1 MEDKKAILSISV
13 LISGQENMDK
23 CLASLHYFKE
33 KLPCE
38 IILVDT
44 GCNQEQRELAEK
56 SADKIID
63 FTWCDDFSAARNVG
77 LKASSGEWF
86 LYLDDDEWFENP
98 REIIEF
104 FLSGE
109 HRNYNSALYHVR
121 NYMDIQGVA
130 YEDVYVS
137 RMTRLEQNT
146 EFKGKVHE
154 YISPYRSPTKVFND
168 YVHHYGYLFKS
179 KKELTKHADRNIIL
193 LIEMISKRPN
203 DLRWINQLAQEYFGI
218 GKFEETIKLCQEA
231 VENWNMQENRE
242 VNNSVYIGCTYSYMV
257 LAYEKIANPIQ
268 AKKWLDKALGE
279 SPMPETTRAFF
290 YLLGIQ
296 IYGETDDTAKCRDFV
311 KQYLTEYEKLR
322 NETDIISN
330 ETSLVTGTVFQP
342 QRAFPTLLVGIPAL
356 ILAADY
362 EMVKKAFYTV
372 DWQDSRMLGQ
382 EEQERKIVDACCR
395 MEFNPLWKEI
405 LQTLVSRKD
414 GMNEMYSV
422 FLDLETEYVK
432 ENKVERLDAM
442 RQLIAGLDY
451 PHRYILC
458 TRIVS
463 MARNQTV
470 DPDNQFKEKLTALFE
485 QLFREYPKEILEV
498 KEEIWKIADDWK
510 MNLEPMFL
518 KVEFSI
524 WRRNLE
530 KWFIVASP
538 EEVRQWQH
546 RLGVWKSAWDIR
558 YELFD
563 IKCIEMQLR
572 DSSSALYNIAQI
584 EEIFWKCAD
593 KILDTYQPYY
603 SDSAFTDEEKVQL
616 LPDEIQFA
624 LQLRTLRQAREQ
636 GSDREVLEA
645 LRALNDT
652 YEPMNGVIA
661 YYAKLYR
668 EEVHNRNDEMAQL
681 AAGLKRN
688 VRILIGAGKLDDAK
702 AVITQL
708 EQFIPG
714 DEELQAFKDELRM
727 E

>member
-1 MEDKKAILSISV
+1 MNTNRVILSISI

-23 CLASLHYFKE
+23 CLASLQYFRDA
-33 KLPCE
+33 LPCE
-38 IILVDT
+38 TILVDT
-44 GCNQEQRELAEK
+44 GCNKEQRKLAERY
-56 SADKIID
+56 ADKILD
-63 FTWCDDFSAARNVG
+63 FSWCDDFAAARNIG
-77 LKASSGEWF
+77 LKASTGEWF

-98 REIIEF
+98 TQIIEF
-104 FLSGE
+104 FTSGE
-109 HRNYNSALYHVR
+109 YQAYNSATYLVR
-121 NYMDIQGVA
+121 NYLNEQGTI
-130 YEDVYVS
+130 YEDVKVG
-137 RMTRLEQNT
+137 RMVKRESSTAFHGKIH
-146 EFKGKVHE
+146 EFLYPCKDPVKNF
-154 YISPYRSPTKVFND
+154 STF
-168 YVHHYGYLFKS
+168 VHHFGYVFKNEDE
-179 KKELTKHADRNIIL
+179 KRLHAQRNIKL
-193 LIEMISKRPN
+193 LEEMVKEQPQEI
-203 DLRWINQLAQEYFGI
+203 RWVNQLAQEYYGI
-218 GKFEETIKLCQEA
+218 GCFEQAI
-231 VENWNMQENRE
+231 E
-242 VNNSVYIGCTYSYMV
+242 VCKQGIQQSKNNEICDYIRLGTAYAFLILSYV
-257 LAYEKIANPIQ
+257 
-268 AKKWLDKALGE
+268 AKKENEEAQEWLDKALGE
-279 SPMPETTRAFF
+279 SAMPETTHSFF

-296 IYGETDDTAKCRDFV
+296 IYGEKNDSEKCCDFV
-311 KQYLTEYEKLR
+311 KRYLTEYEKLR

-356 ILAADY
+356 ILLADY
-362 EMVKKAFYTV
+362 ELVKKAFYTI

-432 ENKVERLDAM
+432 EHKVERLDAM

-510 MNLEPMFL
+510 IDLEPMFL

-530 KWFIVASP
+530 KWFIEASP
-538 EEVRQWQH
+538 EEMWQWQH

-563 IKCIEMQLR
+563 IKCMEMQLR

-624 LQLRTLRQAREQ
+624 LQLRILRQAREQ

-668 EEVHNRNDEMAQL
+668 QEVHNRNDEMAQL

>member
-1 MEDKKAILSISV
+1 MNTNRVILSISI

-23 CLASLHYFKE
+23 CLASLQYFRDA
-33 KLPCE
+33 LPCE
-38 IILVDT
+38 TILVDT
-44 GCNQEQRELAEK
+44 GCNKEQRKLAERY
-56 SADKIID
+56 ADKILD
-63 FTWCDDFSAARNVG
+63 FSWCDDFAAARNIG
-77 LKASSGEWF
+77 LKASTGEWF

-98 REIIEF
+98 AQIIKF
-104 FLSGE
+104 FTSGE
-109 HRNYNSALYHVR
+109 YQAYNSATYLVR
-121 NYMDIQGVA
+121 NYLNEQGTI
-130 YEDVYVS
+130 YEDVKVG
-137 RMTRLEQNT
+137 RMVKMESSTAFHGKIH
-146 EFKGKVHE
+146 EFLYPCKTPVKNF
-154 YISPYRSPTKVFND
+154 SAF
-168 YVHHYGYLFKS
+168 VHHFGYVFKNEDE
-179 KKELTKHADRNIIL
+179 KRLHAQRNIKL
-193 LIEMISKRPN
+193 LEEMVKEQPN
-203 DLRWINQLAQEYFGI
+203 EIRWVNQLAQEYYGI
-218 GKFEETIKLCQEA
+218 GCFEQAIEVCKQGIQQSKDNETCDYIRLGT
-231 VENWNMQENRE
+231 
-242 VNNSVYIGCTYSYMV
+242 VYAFLILSYV
-257 LAYEKIANPIQ
+257 
-268 AKKWLDKALGE
+268 AKKENEEAQEWLDKALGE
-279 SPMPETTRAFF
+279 NSMPETTRAFF

-296 IYGETDDTAKCRDFV
+296 IYGETDDTAKCRDSV

-356 ILAADY
+356 ILSADY
-362 EMVKKAFYTV
+362 ELVKKAFYTI

-382 EEQERKIVDACCR
+382 EEQEKKIVDACSR

-405 LQTLVSRKD
+405 LQTLVSRKG
-414 GMNEMYSV
+414 GMKEMYSV

-458 TRIVS
+458 TRIVW
-463 MARNQTV
+463 MVHNQTA
-470 DPDNQFKEKLTALFE
+470 DPDNQFKEKLIALFE

-538 EEVRQWQH
+538 EEMRQWQH

-563 IKCIEMQLR
+563 IKCMEMQLR

-681 AAGLKRN
+681 AADLKRN
-688 VRILIGAGKLDDAK
+688 VRILINAGKLDDAK

-714 DEELQAFKDELRM
+714 DEELQALKKEINFE
-727 E
+727 

>member
-1 MEDKKAILSISV
+1 
-13 LISGQENMDK
+13 MDK
-23 CLASLHYFKE
+23 CLASLQYFRDA
-33 KLPCE
+33 LPCE

-44 GCNQEQRELAEK
+44 GCNREQRKSAERY
-56 SADKIID
+56 ADKILD
-63 FTWCDDFSAARNVG
+63 FSWCDDFAAARNIG
-77 LKASSGEWF
+77 LKASNGEWF

-98 REIIEF
+98 REIIDF
-104 FLSGE
+104 FTSGE
-109 HRNYNSALYHVR
+109 YQKYNSATYLVR
-121 NYMDIQGVA
+121 NYLNEQGTI
-130 YEDVYVS
+130 YEDVKVG
-137 RMTRLEQNT
+137 RMVKRESCTAFHGKIH
-146 EFKGKVHE
+146 EFLYPCKAPVKNF
-154 YISPYRSPTKVFND
+154 STF
-168 YVHHYGYLFKS
+168 VHHFGYVFKNEDE
-179 KKELTKHADRNIIL
+179 KRLHAQRNIKL
-193 LIEMISKRPN
+193 LKEMVKEQPQEI
-203 DLRWINQLAQEYFGI
+203 RWVNQLAQEYYGI
-218 GKFEETIKLCQEA
+218 GCFEQAI
-231 VENWNMQENRE
+231 E
-242 VNNSVYIGCTYSYMV
+242 VCKQGIQQSKNNEICDYIRLGTAYAFLILSYV
-257 LAYEKIANPIQ
+257 
-268 AKKWLDKALGE
+268 AKKENEEAQEWLDKALGE
-279 SPMPETTRAFF
+279 SAMPETTHSFF

-296 IYGETDDTAKCRDFV
+296 IYGEKNDSEKCCDFV
-311 KQYLTEYEKLR
+311 KRYLTEYEKLR

-405 LQTLVSRKD
+405 LQTMVSRKD

-432 ENKVERLDAM
+432 EHKVERLDAM

-470 DPDNQFKEKLTALFE
+470 DPDNQFKEKLTVLFE

-538 EEVRQWQH
+538 EEMWQWQH

-563 IKCIEMQLR
+563 IKCMEMQLR

-636 GSDREVLEA
+636 GSDREILEA

>member
-1 MEDKKAILSISV
+1 MNTNRVILSISI
-13 LISGQENMDK
+13 LISGQKNMDK
-23 CLASLHYFKE
+23 CLASLQYFRDA
-33 KLPCE
+33 LPCE

-44 GCNQEQRELAEK
+44 GCNREQRKLAERY
-56 SADKIID
+56 ADKILD
-63 FTWCDDFSAARNVG
+63 FSWCDDFAAARNIG
-77 LKASSGEWF
+77 LKASNGEWF

-98 REIIEF
+98 REIIDF
-104 FLSGE
+104 FTSGE
-109 HRNYNSALYHVR
+109 YQKYNSATYLVR
-121 NYMDIQGVA
+121 NYLNEQGTI
-130 YEDVYVS
+130 YEDVKVG
-137 RMTRLEQNT
+137 RMVKRESCTAFHGKIH
-146 EFKGKVHE
+146 EFLYPCKAPVKNF
-154 YISPYRSPTKVFND
+154 STF
-168 YVHHYGYLFKS
+168 VHHFGYVFKNEDE
-179 KKELTKHADRNIIL
+179 KRLHAQRNIKL
-193 LIEMISKRPN
+193 LEEMVKEQPQEI
-203 DLRWINQLAQEYFGI
+203 RWVNQLAQEYYGI
-218 GKFEETIKLCQEA
+218 GCFEQAIEVCKQGIQQSKNNETCD
-231 VENWNMQENRE
+231 
-242 VNNSVYIGCTYSYMV
+242 YIRLGTAYAFLILSYV
-257 LAYEKIANPIQ
+257 
-268 AKKWLDKALGE
+268 AKKENEEAQEWLDKALGE
-279 SPMPETTRAFF
+279 SGMPETTRAFF

-296 IYGETDDTAKCRDFV
+296 IYGETDDTARCRDFV

-362 EMVKKAFYTV
+362 EMVKKAFYTI

-382 EEQERKIVDACCR
+382 EEQEKKIVDACCR

-485 QLFREYPKEILEV
+485 QLFREYPKEILAI
-498 KEEIWKIADDWK
+498 KEEIWEIADDWK
-510 MNLEPMFL
+510 IDLEPMFL

-538 EEVRQWQH
+538 EEMRQWQH

-563 IKCIEMQLR
+563 IKCMEMQLR

-636 GSDREVLEA
+636 SSDREVLEA

-688 VRILIGAGKLDDAK
+688 VRILIGAGKLNDAK

-714 DEELQAFKDELRM
+714 DEELQAFKDELQM

>member
-1 MEDKKAILSISV
+1 
-13 LISGQENMDK
+13 MDK
-23 CLASLHYFKE
+23 CLASLQYFRDA
-33 KLPCE
+33 LPCE
-38 IILVDT
+38 TILVDT
-44 GCNQEQRELAEK
+44 GCNKEQRKLAERY
-56 SADKIID
+56 ADKILD
-63 FTWCDDFSAARNVG
+63 FSWCDDFAAARNIG
-77 LKASSGEWF
+77 LKASNGEWF

-98 REIIEF
+98 AQIIEF
-104 FLSGE
+104 FTSGE
-109 HRNYNSALYHVR
+109 YQAYNSATYLVR
-121 NYMDIQGVA
+121 NYLNEQGTI
-130 YEDVYVS
+130 YEDVKVG
-137 RMTRLEQNT
+137 RMVKRESCTAFHGKIH
-146 EFKGKVHE
+146 EFLYPCKAPVKNF
-154 YISPYRSPTKVFND
+154 STF
-168 YVHHYGYLFKS
+168 VHHFGYVFKNEDE
-179 KKELTKHADRNIIL
+179 KRLHAQRNIKL
-193 LIEMISKRPN
+193 LEEMVKEQPQEI
-203 DLRWINQLAQEYFGI
+203 RWVNQLAQEYYGI
-218 GKFEETIKLCQEA
+218 GCFEQAI
-231 VENWNMQENRE
+231 E
-242 VNNSVYIGCTYSYMV
+242 VCKQGIQQSKDNEICDYIRLGTAYAFLILSYM
-257 LAYEKIANPIQ
+257 
-268 AKKWLDKALGE
+268 AKKENEEAQEWLDKALGE
-279 SPMPETTRAFF
+279 SSMPETTRAFF

-296 IYGETDDTAKCRDFV
+296 IYGETDDTARCRDFV

-356 ILAADY
+356 ILLAEY
-362 EMVKKAFYTV
+362 EWVKKAFYTI

-405 LQTLVSRKD
+405 LQTMVSRKD

-451 PHRYILC
+451 PHWYILC

-538 EEVRQWQH
+538 EEMWQWQH

-563 IKCIEMQLR
+563 IKCMEMQLR
-572 DSSSALYNIAQI
+572 DSGSALYNIAQI

-714 DEELQAFKDELRM
+714 DEELQAFKDELQM

>member
-1 MEDKKAILSISV
+1 
-13 LISGQENMDK
+13 MDK
-23 CLASLHYFKE
+23 CLASLQPFKDA
-33 KLPCE
+33 LPCE

-44 GCNQEQRELAEK
+44 GCNREQRKLAERY
-56 SADKIID
+56 ADKILD
-63 FTWCDDFSAARNVG
+63 FSWCDDFAAARNIG
-77 LKASSGEWF
+77 LKASNGEWF

-98 REIIEF
+98 SKIIEF
-104 FLSGE
+104 FTSGE
-109 HRNYNSALYHVR
+109 YQKYNSATYLVR
-121 NYMDIQGVA
+121 NYLNEQGTI
-130 YEDVYVS
+130 YEDVKVG
-137 RMTRLEQNT
+137 RMVKMESNT
-146 EFKGKVHE
+146 AFHGKIHEFLYPCKTPVKNF
-154 YISPYRSPTKVFND
+154 SAF
-168 YVHHYGYLFKS
+168 VHHFGYVFKNEDE
-179 KKELTKHADRNIIL
+179 KRLHAQRNIKL
-193 LIEMISKRPN
+193 LEEMVKEQPN
-203 DLRWINQLAQEYFGI
+203 EIRWVNQLAQEYYGI
-218 GKFEETIKLCQEA
+218 GCFEQAIEVCKQGIQQSKNNETCD
-231 VENWNMQENRE
+231 
-242 VNNSVYIGCTYSYMV
+242 YIRLGTAYAFLILSY
-257 LAYEKIANPIQ
+257 I
-268 AKKWLDKALGE
+268 AKKENEEAQEWLDKALGE
-279 SPMPETTRAFF
+279 SGMPETTRSFF

-296 IYGETDDTAKCRDFV
+296 IYGEKNDSEKCCDFV
-311 KQYLTEYEKLR
+311 KRYLTEYEKLR

-405 LQTLVSRKD
+405 LQTMVSRKD

-458 TRIVS
+458 TRIVW
-463 MARNQTV
+463 MVHNKTADT
-470 DPDNQFKEKLTALFE
+470 DNQFKEKLIALFE

-498 KEEIWKIADDWK
+498 KEEIWEIADDWK

-538 EEVRQWQH
+538 EEMRQWQH

-563 IKCIEMQLR
+563 IKCMEMQLR

-603 SDSAFTDEEKVQL
+603 SDSAFADEEKVQL

-681 AAGLKRN
+681 ATGLKRN
-688 VRILIGAGKLDDAK
+688 VRILINVGKLDDAK

-714 DEELQAFKDELRM
+714 DEELQAFKDELQM
-727 E
+727 D

>member
-1 MEDKKAILSISV
+1 MVKEQP
-13 LISGQENMDK
+13 QE
-23 CLASLHYFKE
+23 
-33 KLPCE
+33 
-38 IILVDT
+38 I
-44 GCNQEQRELAEK
+44 
-56 SADKIID
+56 
-63 FTWCDDFSAARNVG
+63 
-77 LKASSGEWF
+77 
-86 LYLDDDEWFENP
+86 
-98 REIIEF
+98 
-104 FLSGE
+104 
-109 HRNYNSALYHVR
+109 
-121 NYMDIQGVA
+121 
-130 YEDVYVS
+130 
-137 RMTRLEQNT
+137 
-146 EFKGKVHE
+146 
-154 YISPYRSPTKVFND
+154 
-168 YVHHYGYLFKS
+168 
-179 KKELTKHADRNIIL
+179 
-193 LIEMISKRPN
+193 
-203 DLRWINQLAQEYFGI
+203 RWVNQLAQEYYGI
-218 GKFEETIKLCQEA
+218 GCFEQAIEACKQGIQQSKDNETCD
-231 VENWNMQENRE
+231 
-242 VNNSVYIGCTYSYMV
+242 YIRLGTAYAFLILSYV
-257 LAYEKIANPIQ
+257 
-268 AKKWLDKALGE
+268 AKKENEEAQEWLGKALGE
-279 SPMPETTRAFF
+279 NSMPETTRAFF

-296 IYGETDDTAKCRDFV
+296 IYGETDDTAKCRDSV

-356 ILAADY
+356 ILSADY
-362 EMVKKAFYTV
+362 ELVKKAFYTI

-382 EEQERKIVDACCR
+382 EEQEKKIVDACSR

-405 LQTLVSRKD
+405 LQTLVSRKG
-414 GMNEMYSV
+414 GMKEMYSV

-432 ENKVERLDAM
+432 ENKAERLDAM

-538 EEVRQWQH
+538 EEMRQWQH
-546 RLGVWKSAWDIR
+546 RLGVWKGAWDIR

-563 IKCIEMQLR
+563 IKCMEMQLR

-624 LQLRTLRQAREQ
+624 LQLQTLRQAREQ

-652 YEPMNGVIA
+652 YEPMNGVVA

-668 EEVHNRNDEMAQL
+668 DEIHNRNDEMAKL
-681 AAGLKRN
+681 AAGLKKN
-688 VRILIGAGKLDDAK
+688 VRILINAGKLDDAK
-702 AVITQL
+702 NVITQL
-708 EQFIPG
+708 EQFIPD
-714 DEELQAFKDELRM
+714 DEELQAFKDELQM

>member
-1 MEDKKAILSISV
+1 MNTNRVILSISI

-23 CLASLHYFKE
+23 CLASLQYFRDA
-33 KLPCE
+33 LPCE
-38 IILVDT
+38 TILVDT
-44 GCNQEQRELAEK
+44 GCNKEQRKLAERY
-56 SADKIID
+56 ADKILD
-63 FTWCDDFSAARNVG
+63 FSWCDDFAAARNIG
-77 LKASSGEWF
+77 LKASTGEWF

-98 REIIEF
+98 TQIIEF
-104 FLSGE
+104 FTSGE
-109 HRNYNSALYHVR
+109 YQAYNSATYLVR
-121 NYMDIQGVA
+121 NYLNEQGTI
-130 YEDVYVS
+130 YEDVKVG
-137 RMTRLEQNT
+137 RMVKRESSTAFHGKIH
-146 EFKGKVHE
+146 EFLYPCKAPVKNF
-154 YISPYRSPTKVFND
+154 STF
-168 YVHHYGYLFKS
+168 VHHFGYVFKNEDE
-179 KKELTKHADRNIIL
+179 KRLHAQRNIKL
-193 LIEMISKRPN
+193 LKEMVKEQPQEI
-203 DLRWINQLAQEYFGI
+203 RWVNQLAQEYYGI
-218 GKFEETIKLCQEA
+218 GCFEQAIEVCKQGIQQSKNNETCD
-231 VENWNMQENRE
+231 
-242 VNNSVYIGCTYSYMV
+242 YIRLGTAYAFLILSYV
-257 LAYEKIANPIQ
+257 
-268 AKKWLDKALGE
+268 AKKENEEAQEWLDKALGE
-279 SPMPETTRAFF
+279 SSMPETTRAFF

-296 IYGETDDTAKCRDFV
+296 IYGETDDTARCRDFV

-405 LQTLVSRKD
+405 LQTMVSRKG
-414 GMNEMYSV
+414 GMNEMHSV

-470 DPDNQFKEKLTALFE
+470 DPDNQFKEKLIALFE

-538 EEVRQWQH
+538 EEMRQWQH

-563 IKCIEMQLR
+563 IKCMEMQLR

-688 VRILIGAGKLDDAK
+688 VRILIGVGKLDDAK

-714 DEELQAFKDELRM
+714 DEELQAFKDELQM

>member
-1 MEDKKAILSISV
+1 MNTDRVILSISI
-13 LISGQENMDK
+13 LISGQKNMDK
-23 CLASLHYFKE
+23 CLASLQYFRDA
-33 KLPCE
+33 LPCE

-44 GCNQEQRELAEK
+44 GCNREQRKLAERY
-56 SADKIID
+56 ADKILD
-63 FTWCDDFSAARNVG
+63 FSWCDDFAAARNIG
-77 LKASSGEWF
+77 LKASNGEWF

-98 REIIEF
+98 SKIIEF
-104 FLSGE
+104 FTSGE
-109 HRNYNSALYHVR
+109 YQKYNSATYLVR
-121 NYMDIQGVA
+121 NYLNEQGTI
-130 YEDVYVS
+130 YEDVKVG
-137 RMTRLEQNT
+137 RMVKRESCTAFHGKIH
-146 EFKGKVHE
+146 EFLYPCKAPVKNF
-154 YISPYRSPTKVFND
+154 STF
-168 YVHHYGYLFKS
+168 VHHFGYVFKNEDE
-179 KKELTKHADRNIIL
+179 KRLHAQRNIKL
-193 LIEMISKRPN
+193 LEEMVKEQPQEI
-203 DLRWINQLAQEYFGI
+203 RWVNQLAQEYYGI
-218 GKFEETIKLCQEA
+218 GCYEQAIEVCKQGIQQSKDNETCD
-231 VENWNMQENRE
+231 
-242 VNNSVYIGCTYSYMV
+242 YIRFGTAYAFLILSYM
-257 LAYEKIANPIQ
+257 
-268 AKKWLDKALGE
+268 AKKENEEAQEWLDKALE
-279 SPMPETTRAFF
+279 ENAIPEATRAFF

-296 IYGETDDTAKCRDFV
+296 IYGETDDTARCRDFV

-362 EMVKKAFYTV
+362 ELVKKAFYTI

-382 EEQERKIVDACCR
+382 EEQEKRVVDACCSVN
-395 MEFNPLWKEI
+395 FHPLWKEI
-405 LQTLVSRKD
+405 MQVLVSRKG
-414 GMNEMYSV
+414 GMREMYSV
-422 FLDLETEYVK
+422 FLDLETEYAK

-458 TRIVS
+458 TRIVW
-463 MARNQTV
+463 MVRNQTV

-510 MNLEPMFL
+510 MNLEAMFL

-538 EEVRQWQH
+538 EEMWQWQH

-563 IKCIEMQLR
+563 IKCMEMQLR
-572 DSSSALYNIAQI
+572 DSSSSLYNIAQI

-624 LQLRTLRQAREQ
+624 LQLQSLRQAREQ
-636 GSDREVLEA
+636 GSDRDVLEA

-652 YEPMNGVIA
+652 YEPMNGVVA

-668 EEVHNRNDEMAQL
+668 EEIHNRNDEMAKL
-681 AAGLKRN
+681 AVGLKKN
-688 VRILIGAGKLDDAK
+688 VRILINAGKLDDAK
-702 AVITQL
+702 MVITQL
-708 EQFIPG
+708 EQFIPD
-714 DEELQAFKDELRM
+714 DEELQAFKEELQM
-727 E
+727 N

>member
-1 MEDKKAILSISV
+1 MNTDRVILSISI
-13 LISGQENMDK
+13 LISGQKNMDK
-23 CLASLHYFKE
+23 CLASLQYFRDA
-33 KLPCE
+33 LPCE

-44 GCNQEQRELAEK
+44 GCNREQRKLAERY
-56 SADKIID
+56 ADKILD
-63 FTWCDDFSAARNVG
+63 FSWCDDFAAARNIG
-77 LKASSGEWF
+77 LKASTGEWF

-98 REIIEF
+98 SKIIEF
-104 FLSGE
+104 FTSGE
-109 HRNYNSALYHVR
+109 YQKYNSATYLVR
-121 NYMDIQGVA
+121 NYLNEQGTI
-130 YEDVYVS
+130 YEDVKVG
-137 RMTRLEQNT
+137 RMVKRESCTAFHGKIH
-146 EFKGKVHE
+146 EFLYPCKAPVKNF
-154 YISPYRSPTKVFND
+154 STF
-168 YVHHYGYLFKS
+168 VHHFGYVFKNEDE
-179 KKELTKHADRNIIL
+179 KRLHAQRNIKL
-193 LIEMISKRPN
+193 LEEMVKEQPQEI
-203 DLRWINQLAQEYFGI
+203 RWVNQLAQEYYGI
-218 GKFEETIKLCQEA
+218 GCYEQAIEVCKQGIQQSKDNETCD
-231 VENWNMQENRE
+231 
-242 VNNSVYIGCTYSYMV
+242 YIRFGTAYAFLILSYM
-257 LAYEKIANPIQ
+257 
-268 AKKWLDKALGE
+268 AKKENEEAQEWLDKALE
-279 SPMPETTRAFF
+279 ENAIPEATRAFF

-296 IYGETDDTAKCRDFV
+296 IYGETDDTARCRDFV

-362 EMVKKAFYTV
+362 ELVKKAFYTI

-382 EEQERKIVDACCR
+382 EEQEKRVVDACCSVN
-395 MEFNPLWKEI
+395 FHPLWKEI
-405 LQTLVSRKD
+405 MQVLVSRKG
-414 GMNEMYSV
+414 GMREMYSV
-422 FLDLETEYVK
+422 FLDLETEYAK

-458 TRIVS
+458 TRIVW
-463 MARNQTV
+463 MVRNQTV

-510 MNLEPMFL
+510 MNLEAMFL

-538 EEVRQWQH
+538 EEMRQWQH

-563 IKCIEMQLR
+563 IKCMEMQLR
-572 DSSSALYNIAQI
+572 DSSSSLYNIAQI

-624 LQLRTLRQAREQ
+624 LQLQTLRQAREQ

-652 YEPMNGVIA
+652 YEPMNGVVA

-668 EEVHNRNDEMAQL
+668 EEIHNRNDEMAKL
-681 AAGLKRN
+681 AASLKKN
-688 VRILIGAGKLDDAK
+688 VRILINAGKLDDAK
-702 AVITQL
+702 AVIIQL

-714 DEELQAFKDELRM
+714 DEELQAFKEELQM
-727 E
+727 N

>member
-1 MEDKKAILSISV
+1 MNTNRVILSISI

-23 CLASLHYFKE
+23 CLASLQYFRDA
-33 KLPCE
+33 LPCE
-38 IILVDT
+38 TILVDT
-44 GCNQEQRELAEK
+44 GCNKEQRKLAERY
-56 SADKIID
+56 ADKILD
-63 FTWCDDFSAARNVG
+63 FSWCDDFAAARNIG
-77 LKASSGEWF
+77 LKASTGEWF

-98 REIIEF
+98 AQIIKF
-104 FLSGE
+104 FASGE
-109 HRNYNSALYHVR
+109 YQAYNSATYLVR
-121 NYMDIQGVA
+121 NYLNEQGTI
-130 YEDVYVS
+130 YEDVKVG
-137 RMTRLEQNT
+137 RMVKRESSTAFHGKIH
-146 EFKGKVHE
+146 EFLYPCKDPVKNF
-154 YISPYRSPTKVFND
+154 STF
-168 YVHHYGYLFKS
+168 VHHFGYVFKNEDE
-179 KKELTKHADRNIIL
+179 KRLHAQRNIKL
-193 LIEMISKRPN
+193 LKEMVKEQPQEI
-203 DLRWINQLAQEYFGI
+203 RWVNQLAQEYYGI
-218 GKFEETIKLCQEA
+218 GCFEQAIEACKQGIQQSKDNETCDYVRLGTAYAFLIL
-231 VENWNMQENRE
+231 
-242 VNNSVYIGCTYSYMV
+242 SYV
-257 LAYEKIANPIQ
+257 
-268 AKKWLDKALGE
+268 AKKENEEAQEWLDKALGE
-279 SPMPETTRAFF
+279 SSMPETTRAFF

-296 IYGETDDTAKCRDFV
+296 ICGETDDTARCRDFV

-405 LQTLVSRKD
+405 LQMLVSRKD

-432 ENKVERLDAM
+432 EHKVERLDAM

-530 KWFIVASP
+530 KWFIEASP
-538 EEVRQWQH
+538 EEMRQWQH

-563 IKCIEMQLR
+563 IKCMEMQLR

-624 LQLRTLRQAREQ
+624 LQLRILRQAREQ

-668 EEVHNRNDEMAQL
+668 QEVHNRNDEMAQL

-714 DEELQAFKDELRM
+714 DEELQAFKDELQM

>member
-1 MEDKKAILSISV
+1 MNTNRVILSISI

-23 CLASLHYFKE
+23 CLASLQYFRDA
-33 KLPCE
+33 LPCE
-38 IILVDT
+38 TILVDT
-44 GCNQEQRELAEK
+44 GCNKEQRKLAERY
-56 SADKIID
+56 ADKILD
-63 FTWCDDFSAARNVG
+63 FSWCDDFAAARNIG
-77 LKASSGEWF
+77 LKASNGEWF

-98 REIIEF
+98 REIIDF
-104 FLSGE
+104 FTSGE
-109 HRNYNSALYHVR
+109 YQKYNSATYLVR
-121 NYMDIQGVA
+121 NYLNEQGTI
-130 YEDVYVS
+130 YEDVKVG
-137 RMTRLEQNT
+137 RMVKRESCTAFHGKIH
-146 EFKGKVHE
+146 EFLYPCKAPVKNF
-154 YISPYRSPTKVFND
+154 STF
-168 YVHHYGYLFKS
+168 VHHFGYVFKNEDE
-179 KKELTKHADRNIIL
+179 KRLHAQRNIKL
-193 LIEMISKRPN
+193 LKEMVKEQPQEI
-203 DLRWINQLAQEYFGI
+203 RWVNQLAQEYYGI
-218 GKFEETIKLCQEA
+218 GCFEQAI
-231 VENWNMQENRE
+231 E
-242 VNNSVYIGCTYSYMV
+242 VCKQGIQQSKNNEICDYIRLGTAYAFLILSYV
-257 LAYEKIANPIQ
+257 
-268 AKKWLDKALGE
+268 AKKENEEAQEWLDKALGE
-279 SPMPETTRAFF
+279 NSMPETTRAFF

-296 IYGETDDTAKCRDFV
+296 IYGETDDTARCRDFV

-356 ILAADY
+356 ILEADY

-405 LQTLVSRKD
+405 LQTMVSRKD

-432 ENKVERLDAM
+432 GNKVERLDAM

-470 DPDNQFKEKLTALFE
+470 DPDNQFKEKLAALFE

-538 EEVRQWQH
+538 EEMRQWQH

-563 IKCIEMQLR
+563 IKCMEMQLR

-636 GSDREVLEA
+636 GSDREILEA

>member
-1 MEDKKAILSISV
+1 MNTNRVILSISI

-23 CLASLHYFKE
+23 CLASLQYFRDA
-33 KLPCE
+33 LPCE
-38 IILVDT
+38 TILVDT
-44 GCNQEQRELAEK
+44 GCNKEQRKLAERY
-56 SADKIID
+56 ADKILD
-63 FTWCDDFSAARNVG
+63 FSWCDDFAAARNIG
-77 LKASSGEWF
+77 LKASNGEWF

-98 REIIEF
+98 AQIIEF
-104 FLSGE
+104 FTSGE
-109 HRNYNSALYHVR
+109 YQAYNSATYLVR
-121 NYMDIQGVA
+121 NYLNEQGTI
-130 YEDVYVS
+130 YEDVKVG
-137 RMTRLEQNT
+137 RMVKRESCTAFHGKIH
-146 EFKGKVHE
+146 EFLYPCKAPVKNF
-154 YISPYRSPTKVFND
+154 STF
-168 YVHHYGYLFKS
+168 VHHFGYVFKNEDE
-179 KKELTKHADRNIIL
+179 KRLHAQRNIKL
-193 LIEMISKRPN
+193 LEEMVKEQPQEI
-203 DLRWINQLAQEYFGI
+203 RWVNQLAQEYYGI
-218 GKFEETIKLCQEA
+218 GCFEQAI
-231 VENWNMQENRE
+231 E
-242 VNNSVYIGCTYSYMV
+242 VCKQGIQQSKDNEICDYIRLGTAYAFLILSYM
-257 LAYEKIANPIQ
+257 
-268 AKKWLDKALGE
+268 AKKENEEAQEWLDKALGE
-279 SPMPETTRAFF
+279 SSMPETTRAFF

-296 IYGETDDTAKCRDFV
+296 IYGETDDTARCRDFV

-356 ILAADY
+356 ILLAEY
-362 EMVKKAFYTV
+362 EWVKKAFYTI

-405 LQTLVSRKD
+405 LQTMVSRKD

-451 PHRYILC
+451 PHWYILC

-538 EEVRQWQH
+538 EEMWQWQH

-563 IKCIEMQLR
+563 IKCMEMQLR
-572 DSSSALYNIAQI
+572 DSGSALYNIAQI

-714 DEELQAFKDELRM
+714 DEELQAFKDELQM

>member
-1 MEDKKAILSISV
+1 MNTNRVILSISI

-23 CLASLHYFKE
+23 CLASLQYFRDA
-33 KLPCE
+33 LPCE
-38 IILVDT
+38 TILVDT
-44 GCNQEQRELAEK
+44 GCNKEQRKLAERY
-56 SADKIID
+56 ADKILD
-63 FTWCDDFSAARNVG
+63 FSWCDDFAAARNIG
-77 LKASSGEWF
+77 LKASTGEWF

-98 REIIEF
+98 TQIIEF
-104 FLSGE
+104 FTSGE
-109 HRNYNSALYHVR
+109 YQAYNSATYLVR
-121 NYMDIQGVA
+121 NYLNEQGTI
-130 YEDVYVS
+130 YEDVKVG
-137 RMTRLEQNT
+137 RMVKRESSTAFHGKIH
-146 EFKGKVHE
+146 EFLYPCKDPVKNF
-154 YISPYRSPTKVFND
+154 STF
-168 YVHHYGYLFKS
+168 VHHFGYVFKNEDE
-179 KKELTKHADRNIIL
+179 KRLHAQRNIKL
-193 LIEMISKRPN
+193 LEEMVKEQPQEI
-203 DLRWINQLAQEYFGI
+203 RWVNQLAQEYYGI
-218 GKFEETIKLCQEA
+218 GCFEQAIEVCKQGIQQSKDNETCDYVRL
-231 VENWNMQENRE
+231 
-242 VNNSVYIGCTYSYMV
+242 GT
-257 LAYEKIANPIQ
+257 AYAFLILSHV
-268 AKKWLDKALGE
+268 AKKENEEAQEWLDKALGE
-279 SPMPETTRAFF
+279 NSMPETTRAFF

-405 LQTLVSRKD
+405 LQTMVSRKD

-432 ENKVERLDAM
+432 EHKVERLDAM

-470 DPDNQFKEKLTALFE
+470 DPDNQFKEKLTVLFE

-538 EEVRQWQH
+538 EEMWQWQH

-563 IKCIEMQLR
+563 IKCMEMQLR

-636 GSDREVLEA
+636 GSDREILEA

>member
-1 MEDKKAILSISV
+1 MNTNRVILSISI
-13 LISGQENMDK
+13 LISGQKNMDK
-23 CLASLHYFKE
+23 CLASLQPFKDA
-33 KLPCE
+33 LPCE

-44 GCNQEQRELAEK
+44 GCNKEQRKSAERC
-56 SADKIID
+56 ADKILD
-63 FTWCDDFSAARNVG
+63 FSWCDDFAAARNIG
-77 LKASSGEWF
+77 LKASTGEWF

-98 REIIEF
+98 TQIIEF
-104 FLSGE
+104 FTSGE
-109 HRNYNSALYHVR
+109 YQAYNSATYLVR
-121 NYMDIQGVA
+121 NYLNEQRTI
-130 YEDVYVS
+130 YEDVKVG
-137 RMTRLEQNT
+137 RMVKRESSTAFHGKIH
-146 EFKGKVHE
+146 EFLYPCKAPVKNF
-154 YISPYRSPTKVFND
+154 STF
-168 YVHHYGYLFKS
+168 VHHFGYVFKNEDE
-179 KKELTKHADRNIIL
+179 KRLHAQRNIKL
-193 LIEMISKRPN
+193 LEEMVKEQPQEI
-203 DLRWINQLAQEYFGI
+203 RWVNQLAQEYYGI
-218 GKFEETIKLCQEA
+218 GCFEQAIEACEQGIQQSKDNETCDYVRL
-231 VENWNMQENRE
+231 
-242 VNNSVYIGCTYSYMV
+242 GT
-257 LAYEKIANPIQ
+257 AYAFLILSHV
-268 AKKWLDKALGE
+268 AKKENEEAQEWLDKALGE
-279 SPMPETTRAFF
+279 SSMPETTRAFF

-296 IYGETDDTAKCRDFV
+296 IYGETDDTARCRDFV

-362 EMVKKAFYTV
+362 EMVKKAFYTI

-382 EEQERKIVDACCR
+382 EEQEKKIVDACCR

-414 GMNEMYSV
+414 GMNEMYSE

-432 ENKVERLDAM
+432 EHKVERLDAM

-510 MNLEPMFL
+510 IDLEPMFL

-538 EEVRQWQH
+538 EEMRQWQH
-546 RLGVWKSAWDIR
+546 RLGVWKGAWDIR

-563 IKCIEMQLR
+563 IKCMEMQLR

-624 LQLRTLRQAREQ
+624 LQLQTLRQAREQ

-714 DEELQAFKDELRM
+714 DEELQAFKDELQM

>member
-1 MEDKKAILSISV
+1 MNTNRVILSISI

-23 CLASLHYFKE
+23 CLASLQYFRDA
-33 KLPCE
+33 LPCE
-38 IILVDT
+38 TILVDT
-44 GCNQEQRELAEK
+44 GCNKEQRKLAERY
-56 SADKIID
+56 ADKILD
-63 FTWCDDFSAARNVG
+63 FSWCDDFAAARNIG
-77 LKASSGEWF
+77 LKASTGEWF

-98 REIIEF
+98 VQIIKF
-104 FLSGE
+104 FTSGE
-109 HRNYNSALYHVR
+109 YQAYNSATYLVR
-121 NYMDIQGVA
+121 NYLNEQGTI
-130 YEDVYVS
+130 YEDVKVG
-137 RMTRLEQNT
+137 RMVKRESCTAFHGKIH
-146 EFKGKVHE
+146 EFLYPCKDPVKNF
-154 YISPYRSPTKVFND
+154 STF
-168 YVHHYGYLFKS
+168 VHHFGYVFKNEDE
-179 KKELTKHADRNIIL
+179 KRLHAQRNIKL
-193 LIEMISKRPN
+193 LEEMVKEQPQEI
-203 DLRWINQLAQEYFGI
+203 RWVNQLAQEYYGI
-218 GKFEETIKLCQEA
+218 GCFEQAI
-231 VENWNMQENRE
+231 E
-242 VNNSVYIGCTYSYMV
+242 VCKQGIQQSKNNEICDYIRLGTAYAFLILSYV
-257 LAYEKIANPIQ
+257 
-268 AKKWLDKALGE
+268 AKKENEEAQEWLDKALGE
-279 SPMPETTRAFF
+279 SAMPETTHSFF

-296 IYGETDDTAKCRDFV
+296 IYGEKNDSEKCCDFV
-311 KQYLTEYEKLR
+311 KRYLTEYEKLR

-356 ILAADY
+356 ILSADY
-362 EMVKKAFYTV
+362 ELVKKAFYTI

-382 EEQERKIVDACCR
+382 EEQEKKIVDACSR

-405 LQTLVSRKD
+405 LQTLVSRKG
-414 GMNEMYSV
+414 GMKEMYSV

-432 ENKVERLDAM
+432 KNKVERLDAM

-538 EEVRQWQH
+538 EEMRQWQH

-563 IKCIEMQLR
+563 IKCMEMQLR

-636 GSDREVLEA
+636 GSDREILEA

-668 EEVHNRNDEMAQL
+668 DEVHNRNDEMAQL

-702 AVITQL
+702 AVIIQL

-714 DEELQAFKDELRM
+714 DEELQTFKDELRM

>member
-1 MEDKKAILSISV
+1 MNTDRVILSISI
-13 LISGQENMDK
+13 LISGQKNMDK
-23 CLASLHYFKE
+23 CLASLQYFRDA
-33 KLPCE
+33 LPCE

-44 GCNQEQRELAEK
+44 GCNREQRKLAERY
-56 SADKIID
+56 ADKILD
-63 FTWCDDFSAARNVG
+63 FSWCDDFAAARNIG
-77 LKASSGEWF
+77 LKASTGEWF

-98 REIIEF
+98 SKIIEF
-104 FLSGE
+104 FTSGE
-109 HRNYNSALYHVR
+109 YQKYNSATYLVR
-121 NYMDIQGVA
+121 NYLNEQGTI
-130 YEDVYVS
+130 YEDVKVG
-137 RMTRLEQNT
+137 RMVKRESCTAFHGKIH
-146 EFKGKVHE
+146 EFLYPCKAPVKNF
-154 YISPYRSPTKVFND
+154 STF
-168 YVHHYGYLFKS
+168 VHHFGYVFKNEDE
-179 KKELTKHADRNIIL
+179 KRLHAQRNIKL
-193 LIEMISKRPN
+193 LEEMVKEQPQEI
-203 DLRWINQLAQEYFGI
+203 RWVNQLAQEYYGI
-218 GKFEETIKLCQEA
+218 GCYEQAIEVCKQGIQQSKDNETCD
-231 VENWNMQENRE
+231 
-242 VNNSVYIGCTYSYMV
+242 YIRFGTAYAFLILSYM
-257 LAYEKIANPIQ
+257 
-268 AKKWLDKALGE
+268 AKKENEEAQEWLDKALE
-279 SPMPETTRAFF
+279 ENAIPEATRAFF

-296 IYGETDDTAKCRDFV
+296 IYGETDDTARCRDFV

-362 EMVKKAFYTV
+362 ELVKKAFYTI

-382 EEQERKIVDACCR
+382 EEQEKRVVDACCSVN
-395 MEFNPLWKEI
+395 FHPLWKEI
-405 LQTLVSRKD
+405 MQVLVSRKG
-414 GMNEMYSV
+414 GMREMYSV
-422 FLDLETEYVK
+422 FLDLETEYAK

-458 TRIVS
+458 TRIVW
-463 MARNQTV
+463 MVRNQTV

-510 MNLEPMFL
+510 MNLEAMFL

-538 EEVRQWQH
+538 EEMWQWQH

-563 IKCIEMQLR
+563 IKCMEMQLR
-572 DSSSALYNIAQI
+572 DSSSSLYNIAQI

-624 LQLRTLRQAREQ
+624 LQLQTLRQAREQ

-652 YEPMNGVIA
+652 YEPMNGVVA

-668 EEVHNRNDEMAQL
+668 EEIHNRNDEMAKL
-681 AAGLKRN
+681 AASLKKN
-688 VRILIGAGKLDDAK
+688 VRILINAGKLDDAK
-702 AVITQL
+702 AVIIQL

-714 DEELQAFKDELRM
+714 DEELQAFKEELQM
-727 E
+727 N

>member
-1 MEDKKAILSISV
+1 
-13 LISGQENMDK
+13 MDK
-23 CLASLHYFKE
+23 CLASLQYFRDA
-33 KLPCE
+33 LPCE

-44 GCNQEQRELAEK
+44 GCNREQRKLAERY
-56 SADKIID
+56 ADKILD
-63 FTWCDDFSAARNVG
+63 FSWCDDFAAARNIG
-77 LKASSGEWF
+77 LKASNGEWF

-98 REIIEF
+98 SKIIEF
-104 FLSGE
+104 FTSGE
-109 HRNYNSALYHVR
+109 YQKYNSATYLVR
-121 NYMDIQGVA
+121 NYLNEQGTI
-130 YEDVYVS
+130 YEDVKVG
-137 RMTRLEQNT
+137 RMVKRESCTAFHGKIH
-146 EFKGKVHE
+146 EFLYPCKAPVKNF
-154 YISPYRSPTKVFND
+154 STF
-168 YVHHYGYLFKS
+168 VHHFGYVFKNEDE
-179 KKELTKHADRNIIL
+179 KRLHAQRNIKL
-193 LIEMISKRPN
+193 LEEMVKEQPQEI
-203 DLRWINQLAQEYFGI
+203 RWVNQLAQEYYGI
-218 GKFEETIKLCQEA
+218 GCYEQAIEVCKQGIQQSKDNETCD
-231 VENWNMQENRE
+231 
-242 VNNSVYIGCTYSYMV
+242 YIRFGTAYAFLILSYM
-257 LAYEKIANPIQ
+257 
-268 AKKWLDKALGE
+268 AKKENEEAQEWLDKALE
-279 SPMPETTRAFF
+279 ENAIPEATRAFF

-296 IYGETDDTAKCRDFV
+296 IYGETDDTARCRDFV

-362 EMVKKAFYTV
+362 ELVKKAFYTI

-432 ENKVERLDAM
+432 EHKVERLDAM

-470 DPDNQFKEKLTALFE
+470 DPNNQFKEKLTALFE

-530 KWFIVASP
+530 KWFIEASP
-538 EEVRQWQH
+538 EEMQQWQH

-563 IKCIEMQLR
+563 IKCMEMQLR

-593 KILDTYQPYY
+593 KILATYQPYY

-714 DEELQAFKDELRM
+714 DEELQTFKDELRM

>member
-1 MEDKKAILSISV
+1 MNTNRVILSISI

-23 CLASLHYFKE
+23 CLASLQYFRDA
-33 KLPCE
+33 LPCE
-38 IILVDT
+38 TILVDT
-44 GCNQEQRELAEK
+44 GCNKEQRKLADRY
-56 SADKIID
+56 ADKILD
-63 FTWCDDFSAARNVG
+63 FSWCDDFAAARNIG
-77 LKASSGEWF
+77 LKASNGEWF

-98 REIIEF
+98 REIIDF
-104 FLSGE
+104 FTSGE
-109 HRNYNSALYHVR
+109 YQKYNSATYLVR
-121 NYMDIQGVA
+121 NYLNEQGTI
-130 YEDVYVS
+130 YEDVKVG
-137 RMTRLEQNT
+137 RMVKRESCTAFHGKIH
-146 EFKGKVHE
+146 EFLYPCKAPVKNF
-154 YISPYRSPTKVFND
+154 STF
-168 YVHHYGYLFKS
+168 VHHFGYVFKNEDE
-179 KKELTKHADRNIIL
+179 KRLHAQRNIKL
-193 LIEMISKRPN
+193 LKEMVKEQPQEI
-203 DLRWINQLAQEYFGI
+203 RWVNQLAQEYYGI
-218 GKFEETIKLCQEA
+218 GCFEQAI
-231 VENWNMQENRE
+231 E
-242 VNNSVYIGCTYSYMV
+242 VCKQGIQQSKNNEICDYIRLGTAYAFLILSYV
-257 LAYEKIANPIQ
+257 
-268 AKKWLDKALGE
+268 AKKENEEAQEWLDKALGE
-279 SPMPETTRAFF
+279 NSMPETTRAFF

-296 IYGETDDTAKCRDFV
+296 IYGETDDTARCRDFV

-356 ILAADY
+356 ILEADY

-405 LQTLVSRKD
+405 LQTMVSRKD

-432 ENKVERLDAM
+432 GNKVERLDAM

-470 DPDNQFKEKLTALFE
+470 DPDNQFKEKLAALFE

-538 EEVRQWQH
+538 EEMRQWQH

-563 IKCIEMQLR
+563 IKCMEMQLR

-636 GSDREVLEA
+636 GSDREILEA

>member
-1 MEDKKAILSISV
+1 MNTNRVILSISI
-13 LISGQENMDK
+13 LISGQKNMDK
-23 CLASLHYFKE
+23 CLASLQYFRDA
-33 KLPCE
+33 LPCE

-44 GCNQEQRELAEK
+44 GCNREQRKLAERY
-56 SADKIID
+56 ADKILD
-63 FTWCDDFSAARNVG
+63 FSWCDDFAAARNIG
-77 LKASSGEWF
+77 LKASTGEWF

-98 REIIEF
+98 VQIIKF
-104 FLSGE
+104 FTSGE
-109 HRNYNSALYHVR
+109 YQAYNSATYLVR
-121 NYMDIQGVA
+121 NYLNEQGTI
-130 YEDVYVS
+130 YEDVKVG
-137 RMTRLEQNT
+137 RMVKRESGTAFHGKIH
-146 EFKGKVHE
+146 EFLYPCKDPVKNF
-154 YISPYRSPTKVFND
+154 STF
-168 YVHHYGYLFKS
+168 VHHFGYVFKNEDE
-179 KKELTKHADRNIIL
+179 KRLHAQRNIKL
-193 LIEMISKRPN
+193 LEEMVKEQPQEI
-203 DLRWINQLAQEYFGI
+203 RWVNQLAQEYYGI
-218 GKFEETIKLCQEA
+218 GCFEQAI
-231 VENWNMQENRE
+231 E
-242 VNNSVYIGCTYSYMV
+242 VCKQGIQQSKNNEICDYIRLGTAYAFLILSYV
-257 LAYEKIANPIQ
+257 
-268 AKKWLDKALGE
+268 AKKENEEAQEWLDKALGE
-279 SPMPETTRAFF
+279 SAMPETTHSFF

-296 IYGETDDTAKCRDFV
+296 IYGEKNDSEKCCDFV
-311 KQYLTEYEKLR
+311 KRYLTEYEKLR

-356 ILAADY
+356 ILSADY
-362 EMVKKAFYTV
+362 ELVKKAFYTI

-382 EEQERKIVDACCR
+382 EEQEKKIVDACSR

-405 LQTLVSRKD
+405 LQTLVSRKG
-414 GMNEMYSV
+414 GMKEMYSV

-432 ENKVERLDAM
+432 KNKVERLDAM

-538 EEVRQWQH
+538 EEMWQWQH

-563 IKCIEMQLR
+563 IKCMEMQLR

-636 GSDREVLEA
+636 GSDREILEA

-668 EEVHNRNDEMAQL
+668 DEVHNRNDEMAQL
-681 AAGLKRN
+681 SAGLKRN

>member
-1 MEDKKAILSISV
+1 MNTNRVILSISI

-23 CLASLHYFKE
+23 CLASLQYFRDA
-33 KLPCE
+33 LPCE
-38 IILVDT
+38 TILVDT
-44 GCNQEQRELAEK
+44 GCNKEQRKLAERY
-56 SADKIID
+56 ADKILD
-63 FTWCDDFSAARNVG
+63 FSWCDDFATARNIG
-77 LKASSGEWF
+77 LKASTGEWF

-98 REIIEF
+98 VQIIKF
-104 FLSGE
+104 FTSGE
-109 HRNYNSALYHVR
+109 YQAYNSATYLVR
-121 NYMDIQGVA
+121 NYLNEQGTI
-130 YEDVYVS
+130 YEDVKVG
-137 RMTRLEQNT
+137 RMVKRESCTAFHGKIH
-146 EFKGKVHE
+146 EFLYPCKDPVKNF
-154 YISPYRSPTKVFND
+154 STF
-168 YVHHYGYLFKS
+168 VHHFGYVFKNEDE
-179 KKELTKHADRNIIL
+179 KRLHAQRNIKL
-193 LIEMISKRPN
+193 LEEMVKEQPQEI
-203 DLRWINQLAQEYFGI
+203 RWVNQLAQEYYGI
-218 GKFEETIKLCQEA
+218 GCFEQAI
-231 VENWNMQENRE
+231 E
-242 VNNSVYIGCTYSYMV
+242 VCKQGIQQSKNNEICDYIRLGTAYAFLILSYV
-257 LAYEKIANPIQ
+257 
-268 AKKWLDKALGE
+268 AKKENEEAQEWLDKALGE
-279 SPMPETTRAFF
+279 SSMPETTRAFF

-296 IYGETDDTAKCRDFV
+296 IYGETDDIARCRDFV

-405 LQTLVSRKD
+405 LQTMVSRKD

-458 TRIVS
+458 TRIVW

-470 DPDNQFKEKLTALFE
+470 NPDNQFKEKRTALFE

-538 EEVRQWQH
+538 EEMWQWQH

-563 IKCIEMQLR
+563 IKCMEMQLR

-593 KILDTYQPYY
+593 KIIDTYQPYY
-603 SDSAFTDEEKVQL
+603 SDSAFADEEKVQL

-624 LQLRTLRQAREQ
+624 LQLRILRQAREQ

-714 DEELQAFKDELRM
+714 DEELQAFKDDLQM

>member
-1 MEDKKAILSISV
+1 MNTNRVILSISI

-23 CLASLHYFKE
+23 CLASLQYFRDA
-33 KLPCE
+33 LPCE
-38 IILVDT
+38 TILVDT
-44 GCNQEQRELAEK
+44 GCNKEQRKLAERY
-56 SADKIID
+56 ADKILD
-63 FTWCDDFSAARNVG
+63 FSWCDDFAAARNIG
-77 LKASSGEWF
+77 LKASTGEWF

-98 REIIEF
+98 TQIIEF
-104 FLSGE
+104 FTSGE
-109 HRNYNSALYHVR
+109 YQAYNSATYLVR
-121 NYMDIQGVA
+121 NYLNEQGTI
-130 YEDVYVS
+130 YEDVKVG
-137 RMTRLEQNT
+137 RMVKRESSTAFHGKIH
-146 EFKGKVHE
+146 EFLYPCKAPVKNF
-154 YISPYRSPTKVFND
+154 STF
-168 YVHHYGYLFKS
+168 VHHFGYVFKNEDE
-179 KKELTKHADRNIIL
+179 KRLHAQRNIKL
-193 LIEMISKRPN
+193 LEEMVKEQPQEI
-203 DLRWINQLAQEYFGI
+203 RWVNQLAQEYYGI
-218 GKFEETIKLCQEA
+218 GCFEQAIEACKQGIQQSKDNETCDYVRL
-231 VENWNMQENRE
+231 
-242 VNNSVYIGCTYSYMV
+242 GT
-257 LAYEKIANPIQ
+257 AYAFLILSHV
-268 AKKWLDKALGE
+268 AKKENEEAQEWLDKALGE
-279 SPMPETTRAFF
+279 SSMPETTRAFF

-296 IYGETDDTAKCRDFV
+296 IYGETDDTARCRDFV

-356 ILAADY
+356 ILLAEY
-362 EMVKKAFYTV
+362 EWVKKAFYTI

-405 LQTLVSRKD
+405 LQTMVSRKG

-458 TRIVS
+458 TRIVW
-463 MARNQTV
+463 MVHNQTA
-470 DPDNQFKEKLTALFE
+470 DPDNQFKEKLIALFE
-485 QLFREYPKEILEV
+485 QLFAEYPKEILAI

-510 MNLEPMFL
+510 LDLEPMFL

-524 WRRNLE
+524 WRRNLD
-530 KWFIVASP
+530 KWFIEASP
-538 EEVRQWQH
+538 EEMQQWQH
-546 RLGVWKSAWDIR
+546 RLGVWKNASDIR
-558 YELFD
+558 YEIFD
-563 IKCIEMQLR
+563 IKCMEIQLR

-584 EEIFWKCAD
+584 EEIFWKCSD

-603 SDSAFTDEEKVQL
+603 SDSAFADEEKVQL

-624 LQLRTLRQAREQ
+624 LQLQNLRQAREQ

-668 EEVHNRNDEMAQL
+668 QEVHNRNDEMAQL